1 MAQKKGVKQFSGK
14 ESGARLSGFE
24 GGKAAGFG
32 GKASCA
38 LGSRGIRRSI
48 LGHCPCRFVAQVGAA
63 CVNRLR
69 TTGGGH
75 HWSEPAGHSDGAP
88 AVWEGLPTHSPG
100 APVGLGVG
108 SPFRASG
115 TPQGWFSCV
124 CQCISLQHLH
134 VQFKPLLIR
143 LANP

>member
-108 SPFRASG
+108 SP
-115 TPQGWFSCV
+115 TPFPGQWYTPGM
-124 CQCISLQHLH
+124 
-134 VQFKPLLIR
+134 VQLCLSVHFPP
-143 LANP
+143 APPCSV